1 MDLLLILVWLVS
13 TLIVVTVFAV
23 VAKKYGVQFLTV
35 AMAASILLANLTA
48 TKFVDIFGYFV
59 PASVIIFSMT
69 FLISDMLSE
78 FWGKKEAQKAVW
90 AGFMAIILYLLV
102 IKITILWPVAPFS
115 VEAGEKFSDLF
126 SLAPRIALGGI
137 LSYIVAQNFDVWF
150 YHKIKEYTHD
160 KYLWLRNNLS
170 TITSQ
175 LLDSIVFFSLAF
187 LGTAFFPTVSSLFV
201 PIITLWLIKVAIAI
215 FDTPFMY
222 ILRSIVKRV

>member
-1 MDLLLILVWLVS
+1 MDIFLIFVWLVA
-13 TLIVVTVFAV
+13 TLVIVTIFAI

-35 AMAASILLANLTA
+35 AMAASILLANIA
-48 TKFVDIFGYFV
+48 STKFVDVFGYFV
-59 PASVIIFSMT
+59 PAGVIIFSMT

-90 AGFMAIILYLLV
+90 AGFMAVLLYLFV
-102 IKITILWPVAPFS
+102 IEVTNLWPVAPFS
-115 VEAGEKFSDLF
+115 VDAGESFSGLF

-137 LSYIVAQNFDVWF
+137 FSYIIAQNFDVWF
-150 YHKIKEYTHD
+150 YHRIKEYTHD

-175 LLDSIVFFSLAF
+175 LLDSIVFFSIAF
-187 LGTAFFPTVSSLFV
+187 LGTAFFPTVSSLFI
-201 PIITLWLIKVAIAI
+201 PIITLWLIKVVIAI

-222 ILRSIVKRV
+222 IIRAIVKRA